1 MLLLAAAAL
10 LVAVSGAAALE
21 AARDLH
27 QLIELAQ
34 SQPR

>member
-1 MLLLAAAAL
+1 MLLLAVAVL
-10 LVAVSGAAALE
+10 LVVISGAAALE

-27 QLIELAQ
+27 HLIELAQ